1 MYRKG
6 LKHIKSDG
14 EQGKNSYGGWE
25 QLGKAAEAEG
35 SAERR
40 CREEVQREEVRR
52 AGCCGVERRLEKWAR
67 KVRSG
72 TWKGLGNSE
81 IGGDS
86 PRNPRP
92 GWEGKTGD
100 KAGVFGRANRQAE
113 SEVRTL

>member
-35 SAERR
+35 GAERR
-40 CREEVQREEVRR
+40 CREEVQRGGAERRCREEAQREEVRR
-52 AGCCGVERRLEKWAR
+52 AGCCGVEPRLEKWAR

-72 TWKGLGNSE
+72 TWKA
-81 IGGDS
+81 
-86 PRNPRP
+86 
-92 GWEGKTGD
+92 W
-100 KAGVFGRANRQAE
+100 
-113 SEVRTL
+113 